1 MRSILNTVKKQKNVM
16 KEEKEGVVE
25 AVTDMDVE
33 IEDIVEEGV
42 CPNQFLLKSE
52 EWWIVKKEE
61 NKLNNGIKN
70 YLKKRKNKKIIKN
83 KNQKSKTN
91 NKS

>member
-1 MRSILNTVKKQKNVM
+1 MRSILNTNKKQKNVE

-25 AVTDMDVE
+25 AVIDMDVE
-33 IEDIVEEGV
+33 IEDIIEEGV
-42 CPNQFLLKSE
+42 GPNHFLLKSE

-83 KNQKSKTN
+83 KNQKSKTK